1 MTNALDVYQPG
12 VPNGRYLTINTLSD
26 AARFLATRDRDLAG
40 ILARHDRPP
49 LWARRPGFAT
59 LVRIILE
66 QQVSLASARA
76 IFARLTASV
85 APFTPEQVCAVG
97 EPYLRSL
104 GLTRQK
110 AAYCLELART
120 MSSGELNL
128 VALSKMDDQEAR
140 SQLMRIK
147 GVGSWTADIY
157 LLMALRRPDVWPS
170 GDLALAQ
177 SVVRVKR
184 LRTYPGPE
192 KLEKIAEAWRP
203 FRSVA
208 ARMLWQHYLARRE
221 A

>member
-1 MTNALDVYQPG
+1 MQQTRSANE
-12 VPNGRYLTINTLSD
+12 RCLTIQSLSD

-40 ILARHDRPP
+40 ILAQHDRPP
-49 LWARRPGFAT
+49 LWSRRPGFAT
-59 LVRIILE
+59 LIRIILE

-76 IFARLTASV
+76 IFARLTAGV
-85 APFTPEQVCAVG
+85 VPFTPERVCAVG

-110 AAYCLELART
+110 AAYCLELARVVT
-120 MSSGELNL
+120 CGELNL
-128 VALSKMDDQEAR
+128 VALSKLDDQEAKN
-140 SQLMRIK
+140 QLMRIK
-147 GVGSWTADIY
+147 GIGTWTSDIY

-208 ARMLWQHYLARRE
+208 ARMLWQHYLARR
-221 A
+221 

>member
-1 MTNALDVYQPG
+1 MQQTKSA
-12 VPNGRYLTINTLSD
+12 NGRFLTIHSLSD
-26 AARFLATRDRDLAG
+26 AATFLATRDRDLAE
-40 ILARHDRPP
+40 ILAKHDRPP

-76 IFARLTASV
+76 IFARLTAGV

-110 AAYCLELART
+110 ATYCLELART
-120 MSSGELNL
+120 MTSGELNL
-128 VALSKMDDQEAR
+128 VALSRMDDQEAKT
-140 SQLMRIK
+140 QLMRVK

-177 SVVRVKR
+177 SVARVKR

-208 ARMLWQHYLARRE
+208 ARMLWQHYLARRQ

>member
-1 MTNALDVYQPG
+1 
-12 VPNGRYLTINTLSD
+12 
-26 AARFLATRDRDLAG
+26 
-40 ILARHDRPP
+40 
-49 LWARRPGFAT
+49 
-59 LVRIILE
+59 
-66 QQVSLASARA
+66 
-76 IFARLTASV
+76 
-85 APFTPEQVCAVG
+85 
-97 EPYLRSL
+97 
-104 GLTRQK
+104 
-110 AAYCLELART
+110 
-120 MSSGELNL
+120 
-128 VALSKMDDQEAR
+128 
-140 SQLMRIK
+140 MRIK
-147 GVGSWTADIY
+147 GIGTWTSDIY